1 MTPNRL
7 RQIAIL
13 VDSLDT
19 LAADRLLDQLP
30 ETLQQR
36 VRDAVMDLDSV
47 SDSERQTVL
56 AEFRRGA
63 AGGETTKLD
72 RVVEQAEPKPT
83 VTPTYQP
90 AWRTTMPSATM
101 DRSNYEPRELSSSG
115 LPRDSRRSTPQ
126 LDAIERDPSLSF
138 SRQKASLPE
147 PAQSAPPPNSDLSET
162 LASVDV
168 ETLASVVLRES
179 PQILAA
185 VLSLLP
191 PRRAAQLL
199 EFCPPALQ
207 SAALQRLH
215 YLEELEDEV
224 VHLLQQE
231 LSLVIRQRIK
241 LKQKQRVGSQAL
253 AEIMVAAQQLNNA
266 SVTKMVRA
274 QLQGEPATV
283 PHQRPQTPSISRGL
297 ASAEPTTESQDHA
310 ERWEEEKRGSQP
322 MADRLASNELEQATA
337 LADFEPRQTFAEL
350 VNCEA
355 ASLQALLAT
364 AKPQLTLLALRGA
377 SQALLDRVLKML
389 PRNEAKEVQF
399 RVQNLG
405 PTRVQDIQQAQQ
417 YLLRLASLLED
428 MGRFR
433 RPRVRARS
441 AA

>member
-47 SDSERQTVL
+47 SESERQMVL

-63 AGGETTKLD
+63 AGSEPTKLE
-72 RVVEQAEPKPT
+72 RVVEQAELKST
-83 VTPTYQP
+83 AMPTYQP
-90 AWRTTMPSATM
+90 AWRTTMPNAALDS
-101 DRSNYEPRELSSSG
+101 SSHEPR
-115 LPRDSRRSTPQ
+115 
-126 LDAIERDPSLSF
+126 A
-138 SRQKASLPE
+138 RQASPLPE
-147 PAQSAPPPNSDLSET
+147 PKQPRPAAPPAPRLATDLGET

-199 EFCPPALQ
+199 ELCPPALQ

-215 YLEELEDEV
+215 YLEELDDEV

-231 LSLVIRQRIK
+231 LNLVIRQRIK
-241 LKQKQRVGSQAL
+241 LKQMQRVGSQAL
-253 AEIMVAAQQLNNA
+253 AEIMVAAQQLNSA
-266 SVTKMVRA
+266 TVTNMVRT
-274 QLQGEPATV
+274 QLQGEPRAV
-283 PHQRPQTPSISRGL
+283 QNHRPQPPSMARGPVGVE
-297 ASAEPTTESQDHA
+297 STTGTESQDHN
-310 ERWEEEKRGSQP
+310 ERWGEDNGGSRS

-337 LADFEPRQTFAEL
+337 LADFQPRQTFAEL
-350 VNCEA
+350 VDCDA

-405 PTRVQDIQQAQQ
+405 PTRVHDIQQAQQ

>member
-30 ETLQQR
+30 ESLQQR
-36 VRDAVMDLDSV
+36 VRDAVVDLDSV
-47 SDSERQTVL
+47 SDSERQAVL
-56 AEFRRGA
+56 AEFRRGT
-63 AGGETTKLD
+63 AGGEPNQSERET
-72 RVVEQAEPKPT
+72 QAEPKSAAQS
-83 VTPTYQP
+83 TYQP
-90 AWRTTMPSATM
+90 SWR
-101 DRSNYEPRELSSSG
+101 N
-115 LPRDSRRSTPQ
+115 
-126 LDAIERDPSLSF
+126 
-138 SRQKASLPE
+138 SLPTIAATTNERTEQE
-147 PAQSAPPPNSDLSET
+147 PASRIAPPDTPRLPTRPAPLDRFGSISSPRLEPTPTEARSLAPAPGSDLSET
-162 LASVDV
+162 LAEVDV

-179 PQILAA
+179 PQVLAA

-191 PRRAAQLL
+191 ALRAAQLL
-199 EFCPPALQ
+199 ELCPAELQ

-215 YLEELEDEV
+215 YLEELEDDV

-253 AEIMVAAQQLNNA
+253 AEIMVAAQQLN
-266 SVTKMVRA
+266 SSTVTRMVRS
-274 QLQGEPATV
+274 QLHGETKSVPDNRPFPRPLATGPTGPV
-283 PHQRPQTPSISRGL
+283 PTIATSDRVERLTARSPGP
-297 ASAEPTTESQDHA
+297 EPMA
-310 ERWEEEKRGSQP
+310 ER
-322 MADRLASNELEQATA
+322 LTSNELEQATA
-337 LADFEPRQTFAEL
+337 LADFEPRQNFADL
-350 VNCEA
+350 VDCDA

-377 SQALLDRVLKML
+377 SQELLDRVLKML
-389 PRNEAKEVQF
+389 PKSEAKEVQF